1 MFTKLSWR
9 FVLCTLERCFSLI
22 ISKINKGI
30 FKQKVHLRRY
40 FLYFSDILLHFNIFF
55 PNSVINHRHYSYVT
69 HTYKTFLEHLY
80 TGTINLS
87 SIENLL
93 GEYVK
98 YATYYSFIV
107 CNLRLNY
114 FFVADLLKLADEYLE
129 YNLER
134 DCIKL
139 IKKGITA
146 SNIFLII
153 EAAIGYDKTVTGSII
168 SFYFIVDFFLF

>member
-9 FVLCTLERCFSLI
+9 FVLYISERCSSLI

-30 FKQKVHLRRY
+30 FKQKVHFRRY
-40 FLYFSDILLHFNIFF
+40 FLCFSDILLHFNIFF
-55 PNSVINHRHYSYVT
+55 PNSVIKHRHYTYV
-69 HTYKTFLEHLY
+69 TYKTFLEYLY

-87 SIENLL
+87 SIEDLL
-93 GEYVK
+93 GKYVK
-98 YATYYSFIV
+98 YAIYYNFIF

-134 DCIKL
+134 HCI
-139 IKKGITA
+139 
-146 SNIFLII
+146 NP
-153 EAAIGYDKTVTGSII
+153 
-168 SFYFIVDFFLF
+168 